1 MEEYNIQS
9 ENKALDFKHS
19 VYREWRTGCRWQRSD
34 RQEGQIE
41 AANLPWHV
49 AIEIWEEQT
58 PKDAFSL
65 SV

>member
-1 MEEYNIQS
+1 MKI
-9 ENKALDFKHS
+9 KPWILGTLF
-19 VYREWRTGCRWQRSD
+19 TGNGEQGAGGRGETD
-34 RQEGQIE
+34 RQEGQKE